1 MARADTAFRTF
12 NGSYEETYAW
22 YYANVAG
29 KTDVPFDV
37 AKEALVRASKT
48 LVLEREAL
56 HALKSVLEKTVESTY
71 LDASAIA
78 GYEQK
83 TDSLLSNLES
93 SILSPNGGGVDG
105 IRTSLTSF
113 EKNRALQLASLAD
126 GVKLA
131 ETSLEL
137 AKSGKNVSGSDDKRN
152 LDALEIAVKVK
163 EDGVSIAE
171 QNYRKALAGAEMAQ
185 REMEAKVKETD
196 AQASEARAKR
206 REAETGLALSDE
218 RAGYSEIRAPF
229 SGVVTEKYQDVG
241 ATASAGTPV
250 LQVSD
255 TENPKVEFS
264 FDSSVATLEAGSA
277 VPLESVKTG
286 KSFTG
291 TALSVGN
298 SDSLSNS
305 KRKAEVS
312 VPKDSANVGDR
323 VRVKV
328 S

>member
-1 MARADTAFRTF
+1 M
-12 NGSYEETYAW
+12 
-22 YYANVAG
+22 
-29 KTDVPFDV
+29 
-37 AKEALVRASKT
+37 AKEALKRASET
-48 LVLEREAL
+48 LVMERESL
-56 HALKSVLEKTVESTY
+56 HALKSVLEKTVESSY
-71 LDASAIA
+71 LDAA
-78 GYEQK
+78 GLAGLEQK
-83 TDSLLSNLES
+83 TDALLANLES
-93 SILSPNGGGVDG
+93 SMLSPNGGGIEG
-105 IRTSLTSF
+105 IRTSLASF

-126 GVKLA
+126 AVKLA
-131 ETSLEL
+131 ETSLDL
-137 AKSGKNVSGSDDKRN
+137 AKSGKTVSSSDDKRN

-171 QNYRKALAGAEMAQ
+171 ENYKKALAGAEMAQ
-185 REMEAKVKETD
+185 REMEAKVKETE
-196 AQASEARAKR
+196 AQASEARAKK
-206 REAETGLALSDE
+206 REAETGLALSGE

-229 SGVVTEKYQDVG
+229 AGVVTEKYQDVG
-241 ATASAGTPV
+241 SMVSSGMPV

-264 FDSSVATLEAGSA
+264 FDSSVAALEAGSA

-305 KRKAEVS
+305 KRKAEVA
-312 VPKDSANVGDR
+312 VPKDAASVGDR